1 MNVVICIIVGLI
13 ALLAGFALGHR
24 RDEPTIFLELIE
36 KINFAMGTENKTL
49 KEENETLKKKKVFLI
64 DWFIRSY
71 IEQYYLKKLGLGE
84 YQIYTTDAL
93 KEFKEYSEIALN
105 NFEKTWNSEICNE
118 QCEWTKEYLE
128 NFISKVDSIL
138 NDEWGSDVLN
148 RENEHALKR
157 FFAGIELN
165 MMFDRDAKQ
174 SGRETKELTYWH
186 PHPQIGY
193 EDLC

>member
-1 MNVVICIIVGLI
+1 MNVTICIIIGII
-13 ALLAGFALGHR
+13 ALVIGFALGR
-24 RDEPTIFLELIE
+24 SSVEPTVSLELIE
-36 KINFAMGTENKTL
+36 KINFAMGTENKII
-49 KEENETLKKKKVFLI
+49 KDENETLRKKNLFFS

-71 IEQYYLKKLGLGE
+71 IEQYYRKKLLAGDH
-84 YQIYTTDAL
+84 QIYTTDAL
-93 KEFKEYSEIALN
+93 KDFKEYSEIALN

-148 RENEHALKR
+148 RENEHALNR